1 MLWYRKK
8 VLPDSAHCY
17 SFVREIQLLGS
28 NYREGLRLDSFL
40 LVQRKVISNRARVS
54 CPIPKKWN
62 GNGSETEH
70 IPQPGVFKE
79 RGIAF
84 TLPLLDNNA
93 LTENVKLQFKQNK
106 RLEGL
111 GQRI

>member
-1 MLWYRKK
+1 ML
-8 VLPDSAHCY
+8 V
-17 SFVREIQLLGS
+17 
-28 NYREGLRLDSFL
+28 SFL
-40 LVQRKVISNRARVS
+40 LVQRKAISNRVRVL
-54 CPIPKKWN
+54 CPVPNKWK
-62 GNGSETEH
+62 GNGRETEH

-84 TLPLLDNNA
+84 TLLLLDNNA

-106 RLEGL
+106 RLEGP

>member
-1 MLWYRKK
+1 M
-8 VLPDSAHCY
+8 
-17 SFVREIQLLGS
+17 
-28 NYREGLRLDSFL
+28 LDSFL
-40 LVQRKVISNRARVS
+40 LVQRKAVS
-54 CPIPKKWN
+54 QRESGSHVQYKWK
-62 GNGSETEH
+62 GNGRETEH

-79 RGIAF
+79 RGITF

-106 RLEGL
+106 RLEGP